1 MGHFRLSLVS
11 GFTGSG
17 ITGFDLSVLN
27 DDGSRVFLSG
37 LPNVSRN
44 AVAATPLPPTWHLL
58 LTASALRR
66 PPFVFR
72 AFLKIQSRFEMI
84 AHGLQQRRT
93 TP

>member
-1 MGHFRLSLVS
+1 MFSLCS
-11 GFTGSG
+11 
-17 ITGFDLSVLN
+17 I
-27 DDGSRVFLSG
+27 RVNSKKAQG
-37 LPNVSRN
+37 
-44 AVAATPLPPTWHLL
+44 
-58 LTASALRR
+58 ALRR